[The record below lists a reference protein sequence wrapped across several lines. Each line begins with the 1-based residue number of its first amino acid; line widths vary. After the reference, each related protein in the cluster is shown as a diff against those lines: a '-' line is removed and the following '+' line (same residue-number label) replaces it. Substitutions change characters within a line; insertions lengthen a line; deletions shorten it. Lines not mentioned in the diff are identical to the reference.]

1 MNPPAQSELLFSF
14 FKRSLLNSTGGL
26 SECKKIADMATA
38 FGVRYVPH
46 VWGCG
51 VGLATAMQLL
61 AVLPHSPPRH
71 TPLEPILEF
80 DRSEHPFRQ
89 AVLKKPLE
97 HVGGVVKVPEGP
109 GLGIE
114 IDRAQ
119 IEKFKIASA

>member
-1 MNPPAQSELLFSF
+1 
-14 FKRSLLNSTGGL
+14 
-26 SECKKIADMATA
+26 MATA

-51 VGLATAMQLL
+51 VGLAASLQLL

-89 AVLKKPLE
+89 EVLTSPIE
-97 HVGGVVKVPEGP
+97 HKGGIVAIPDGP

-114 IDRAQ
+114 IDRDTIKRFSVAL
-119 IEKFKIASA
+119 